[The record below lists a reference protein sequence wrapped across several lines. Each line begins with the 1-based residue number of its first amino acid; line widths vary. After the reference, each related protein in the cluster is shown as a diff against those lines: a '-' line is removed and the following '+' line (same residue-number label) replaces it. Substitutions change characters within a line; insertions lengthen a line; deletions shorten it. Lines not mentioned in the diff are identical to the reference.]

1 MIHEVDYYPH
11 FTDEETKA
19 LRSLVTYKQ
28 LGAELAFK
36 PVCLTSEFISS
47 PSSIMILD
55 IFLIFYWFLIVLVP
69 VAAQAFSRCGSRGC
83 SPSCGLW
90 ASHCGGSLVV
100 KRGV

>member
-19 LRSLVTYKQ
+19 LSLVTYKQ

-55 IFLIFYWFLIVLVP
+55 IF
-69 VAAQAFSRCGSRGC
+69 
-83 SPSCGLW
+83 
-90 ASHCGGSLVV
+90 
-100 KRGV
+100 